1 MKQPIKT
8 NIHQSIEQE
17 LESRKNEM
25 KIIVVKRG
33 DSLSKIAQKAYGDS
47 KKYKKI
53 LQANPQM
60 LKNPNLIYIG
70 QKLRIP

>member
-1 MKQPIKT
+1 
-8 NIHQSIEQE
+8 
-17 LESRKNEM
+17 M

-33 DSLSKIAQKAYGDS
+33 DNLSKIAQRAYGDP

-60 LKNPNLIYIG
+60 LKNPNLIYVG